1 MRLGKIF
8 TPAIQMVFSA
18 LRATRLGAARLG
30 ATRRAGAATEFAFI
44 SFALVA
50 FLMAIVNLGLLGFS
64 AGALVRGVESAA
76 RAAAVQTAAAYAAT
90 NAITCPSE
98 SAIVGYFNEYAD
110 PPLPAATGTTGN
122 PAVIATWTNNG
133 TGSVTTE
140 PPGVY
145 LTLTATYKW
154 TPIGFAPFGAG
165 INLSITTVATV
176 TGTAQ
181 ANSTC

>member
-1 MRLGKIF
+1 MRRL
-8 TPAIQMVFSA
+8 FSA
-18 LRATRLGAARLG
+18 LASGFARHC
-30 ATRRAGAATEFAFI
+30 RAGTATEFALI

-50 FLMAIVNLGLLGFS
+50 FLLAIVNLGMLGFS

-76 RAAAVQTAAAYAAT
+76 RAAAVQTAATYAAT

-110 PPLPAATGTTGN
+110 PPLPAATGKTGN
-122 PAVIATWTNNG
+122 PAVTASWSDNG
-133 TGSVTTE
+133 GDTVTTE

-154 TPIGFAPFGAG
+154 VPIGFAPFGTG

-181 ANSTC
+181 ATSTC